1 MKNNKISGF
10 QWAMT
15 IFVFFVITMAL
26 SIMLRDFQS
35 IIGVKHFIFEVTD
48 LAPLIAAIICILVFK
63 YKKVQLAGLK
73 FSISL
78 KVIERLL
85 LALIL
90 PLVILI
96 IGMYSFNTF
105 ADSFILLQSTGLSVP
120 ITHILI
126 GHILMAFV
134 VEFGFRSY
142 LQNIV
147 ETKMN
152 TFFASIVVGL
162 MYSVFSAN
170 TTYGT
175 EFAAYNFLY
184 TFSFSMILGELIRA
198 TKGRTIYIATTF
210 HASMTFGLIFLFSE
224 EIGDLFSIK
233 VIAISTAIV
242 AVGYIGL
249 SLIIRGIAYLTTRR
263 NLEEL
268 EPNNYLDH
276 VNDDE
281 ETNHTKAE
289 KSSSNIKNAEKT
301 GVATASTVGIA
312 KNDTENTVADEPSIH
327 EGTEN
332 TVADEPSIHEG
343 TEKTEPQHHI
353 DNQTESNHDED
364 HDITSESVESA
375 ESVKQ
380 APQSDDLTNDSNEDE
395 KQSLK
400 EPATYKEDR
409 RSSVVIDAEKHI
421 EKTEEQSS
429 DKNK

>member
-90 PLVILI
+90 PLIILI

-281 ETNHTKAE
+281 ETNHTEAE
-289 KSSSNIKNAEKT
+289 KSSSNIKDAEKA

-312 KNDTENTVADEPSIH
+312 KNDTENTVTDEP
-327 EGTEN
+327 N
-332 TVADEPSIHEG
+332 IHEG

-375 ESVKQ
+375 ESVKH

-395 KQSLK
+395 IQSLK

-429 DKNK
+429 DKNISKN

>member
-35 IIGVKHFIFEVTD
+35 VIGVKHFIFEVTD
-48 LAPLIAAIICILVFK
+48 LAPLIAAIICIVIFK

-78 KVIERLL
+78 KVIERIL

-90 PLVILI
+90 PLIILI

-281 ETNHTKAE
+281 ETNHTEAE
-289 KSSSNIKNAEKT
+289 KSSSNIKDVEKT
-301 GVATASTVGIA
+301 GVATASTIGIA

-327 EGTEN
+327 EGTE
-332 TVADEPSIHEG
+332 
-343 TEKTEPQHHI
+343 KTESQHHI

-364 HDITSESVESA
+364 HDITSESVESV
-375 ESVKQ
+375 ESVKH

-395 KQSLK
+395 TEQSLK

-429 DKNK
+429 DKNQ

>member
-35 IIGVKHFIFEVTD
+35 VIGVKHFIFEVTD

-63 YKKVQLAGLK
+63 YKKIQLAGLK

-90 PLVILI
+90 PLIILI

-170 TTYGT
+170 TTYDT

-281 ETNHTKAE
+281 ETNHTEAE
-289 KSSSNIKNAEKT
+289 KSSSNIKDAEKT

-327 EGTEN
+327 EGTE
-332 TVADEPSIHEG
+332 
-343 TEKTEPQHHI
+343 KTESQHHI

-364 HDITSESVESA
+364 HDITSKSVESA
-375 ESVKQ
+375 ESVKH

-395 KQSLK
+395 TEQSLK
-400 EPATYKEDR
+400 EPETYKEDR

>member
-35 IIGVKHFIFEVTD
+35 VIGVKHFIFEVTD
-48 LAPLIAAIICILVFK
+48 LAPLIAAIICIVIFK

-78 KVIERLL
+78 KVIERIL

-90 PLVILI
+90 PLIILI

-281 ETNHTKAE
+281 ETNHTEAE
-289 KSSSNIKNAEKT
+289 KSSSNIKDVEKT
-301 GVATASTVGIA
+301 GVATASTIGIA

-327 EGTEN
+327 EGTE
-332 TVADEPSIHEG
+332 
-343 TEKTEPQHHI
+343 KTESQHHI

-364 HDITSESVESA
+364 HDITSESVESV
-375 ESVKQ
+375 ESVKH

-395 KQSLK
+395 TEQSLK

-429 DKNK
+429 DKNR

>member
-1 MKNNKISGF
+1 MKKNKISGF

-35 IIGVKHFIFEVTD
+35 VIGVKHFIFEVTD

-63 YKKVQLAGLK
+63 YKKIQLAGLK

-90 PLVILI
+90 PLIILI

-281 ETNHTKAE
+281 ETNHTEAE
-289 KSSSNIKNAEKT
+289 KSSSNIKDVEKT

-312 KNDTENTVADEPSIH
+312 KNDTENTL
-327 EGTEN
+327 
-332 TVADEPSIHEG
+332 ADEPSIHEG
-343 TEKTEPQHHI
+343 TEKTESQHHI
-353 DNQTESNHDED
+353 DNLTESNHDED

-375 ESVKQ
+375 ESVKH
-380 APQSDDLTNDSNEDE
+380 APQSDVLTNDSNEDE
-395 KQSLK
+395 TEQSLK

>member
-35 IIGVKHFIFEVTD
+35 VIGVKHFIFEVTD

-63 YKKVQLAGLK
+63 YKKIQLAGLK

-90 PLVILI
+90 PLIILI

-170 TTYGT
+170 TTYDT

-281 ETNHTKAE
+281 ETNHTEAE
-289 KSSSNIKNAEKT
+289 KSSSNIKDAEKT

-312 KNDTENTVADEPSIH
+312 KNDTENTVADK
-327 EGTEN
+327 
-332 TVADEPSIHEG
+332 PSIHEG
-343 TEKTEPQHHI
+343 TEKTESQHHI

-364 HDITSESVESA
+364 HDITSKSVESA
-375 ESVKQ
+375 ESVKH

-395 KQSLK
+395 TEQSLK

>member
-1 MKNNKISGF
+1 MKKNKISGF

-35 IIGVKHFIFEVTD
+35 VIGVKHFIFEVTD

-63 YKKVQLAGLK
+63 YKKIQLAGLK

-90 PLVILI
+90 PLIILI

-281 ETNHTKAE
+281 ETNHTEAE
-289 KSSSNIKNAEKT
+289 KSSSNIKDVEKT
-301 GVATASTVGIA
+301 GVATASTVDIA
-312 KNDTENTVADEPSIH
+312 KNDTENTL
-327 EGTEN
+327 
-332 TVADEPSIHEG
+332 ADEPSIHEG
-343 TEKTEPQHHI
+343 TEKTESQHHI
-353 DNQTESNHDED
+353 DNLTESNHDED

-375 ESVKQ
+375 ESVKH

-395 KQSLK
+395 TEQSLK

>member
-90 PLVILI
+90 PLIILI

-249 SLIIRGIAYLTTRR
+249 SLIIRGVAYLTTRR

-281 ETNHTKAE
+281 ETNHTEAE
-289 KSSSNIKNAEKT
+289 KSSSNIKDAEKT

-312 KNDTENTVADEPSIH
+312 KNDTEK
-327 EGTEN
+327 

-353 DNQTESNHDED
+353 DNQTESNHDEH
-364 HDITSESVESA
+364 HDITSESVESV
-375 ESVKQ
+375 ESVKH

-395 KQSLK
+395 IQSLK

>member
-35 IIGVKHFIFEVTD
+35 VIGVKHFIFEVTD
-48 LAPLIAAIICILVFK
+48 LAPLIAAIICIVIFK

-78 KVIERLL
+78 KVIERIL

-90 PLVILI
+90 PLIILI

-281 ETNHTKAE
+281 ETNHTEAE
-289 KSSSNIKNAEKT
+289 KSSSNIKDVEKT
-301 GVATASTVGIA
+301 DVATASTIGIA

-327 EGTEN
+327 EGTE
-332 TVADEPSIHEG
+332 
-343 TEKTEPQHHI
+343 KTESQHHI

-364 HDITSESVESA
+364 HDITSESVESV
-375 ESVKQ
+375 ESVKH

-395 KQSLK
+395 TEQSLK

>member
-90 PLVILI
+90 PLIILI

-198 TKGRTIYIATTF
+198 TKGRTIYIATIF

-281 ETNHTKAE
+281 ETNHTRAE
-289 KSSSNIKNAEKT
+289 KSSSNIKDAEKT
-301 GVATASTVGIA
+301 GVSTASTVGIA
-312 KNDTENTVADEPSIH
+312 KSD
-327 EGTEN
+327 TEN

-375 ESVKQ
+375 ESVKHTL
-380 APQSDDLTNDSNEDE
+380 QSDDLTNDSNEDE

>member
-35 IIGVKHFIFEVTD
+35 VIGVKHFIFEVTD

-63 YKKVQLAGLK
+63 YKKIQLAGLK

-90 PLVILI
+90 PLIILI

-170 TTYGT
+170 TTYDT

-281 ETNHTKAE
+281 ETNHTEAE
-289 KSSSNIKNAEKT
+289 KSSSNIKDAEKT

-327 EGTEN
+327 EGTE
-332 TVADEPSIHEG
+332 
-343 TEKTEPQHHI
+343 KTESQHHI

-364 HDITSESVESA
+364 HDITSKSVESA
-375 ESVKQ
+375 ESVKH

-395 KQSLK
+395 KEQSLK

>member
-90 PLVILI
+90 PLIILI

-281 ETNHTKAE
+281 ETNHTEAE
-289 KSSSNIKNAEKT
+289 KSSSNIKDAEKT
-301 GVATASTVGIA
+301 GVATASTVGVA
-312 KNDTENTVADEPSIH
+312 KND
-327 EGTEN
+327 TEN

-395 KQSLK
+395 IEQSLK

>member
-90 PLVILI
+90 PLIILI

-198 TKGRTIYIATTF
+198 TKGRTIYVATTF

-281 ETNHTKAE
+281 ETNHTEAE
-289 KSSSNIKNAEKT
+289 KSSSNIKDAEKA

-312 KNDTENTVADEPSIH
+312 KNDTENTVTDEP
-327 EGTEN
+327 N
-332 TVADEPSIHEG
+332 IHEG

-375 ESVKQ
+375 ESVKH

-395 KQSLK
+395 IQSLK

-429 DKNK
+429 DKNI

>member
-1 MKNNKISGF
+1 MKKNKISGF

-35 IIGVKHFIFEVTD
+35 VIGVKHFIFEVTD

-63 YKKVQLAGLK
+63 YKKIQLAGLK

-90 PLVILI
+90 PLIILI

-175 EFAAYNFLY
+175 EFTAYNFLY

-281 ETNHTKAE
+281 ETNHTEAE
-289 KSSSNIKNAEKT
+289 KSSSNIKDVEKT

-312 KNDTENTVADEPSIH
+312 KNDTENTL
-327 EGTEN
+327 
-332 TVADEPSIHEG
+332 ADEPSIHEG
-343 TEKTEPQHHI
+343 TEKTESQHHI
-353 DNQTESNHDED
+353 DNLTESNHDED

-375 ESVKQ
+375 ESVKH

-395 KQSLK
+395 TEQSLK

>member
-10 QWAMT
+10 QWALT

-35 IIGVKHFIFEVTD
+35 KIGVKHFIFEVTD

-73 FSISL
+73 FTLNL
-78 KVIERLL
+78 KVIERIL

-90 PLVILI
+90 PLIILI

-105 ADSFILLQSTGLSVP
+105 ADSFILLQSTDLSVP

-162 MYSVFSAN
+162 IYSVFSAN

-210 HASMTFGLIFLFSE
+210 HASMTFGLVFLFSE
-224 EIGDLFSIK
+224 EIGDLFSMK

-242 AVGYIGL
+242 AVAYIGL
-249 SLIIRGIAYLTTRR
+249 SLLIRGIVYLTTRR
-263 NLEEL
+263 SLDEV

-276 VNDDE
+276 INDETEAEIIKDDTATTQDHKAETTADIAKHDNVTTSDE
-281 ETNHTKAE
+281 EANVNLEDNPTSEVDNSKNQSVATQ
-289 KSSSNIKNAEKT
+289 NAES
-301 GVATASTVGIA
+301 AIA
-312 KNDTENTVADEPSIH
+312 PEAI
-327 EGTEN
+327 
-332 TVADEPSIHEG
+332 
-343 TEKTEPQHHI
+343 
-353 DNQTESNHDED
+353 ESANHDKN
-364 HDITSESVESA
+364 IQSEV
-375 ESVKQ
+375 
-380 APQSDDLTNDSNEDE
+380 DTNYANEGE
-395 KQSLK
+395 NKALK
-400 EPATYKEDR
+400 EPSTYKDDR

-429 DKNK
+429 DTNK

>member
-35 IIGVKHFIFEVTD
+35 VIGVKHFIFEVTD
-48 LAPLIAAIICILVFK
+48 LAPLIAAIICIVIFK

-78 KVIERLL
+78 KVIERIL

-90 PLVILI
+90 PLIILI

-281 ETNHTKAE
+281 ETNHTEAE
-289 KSSSNIKNAEKT
+289 KSSSNIKDVEKT
-301 GVATASTVGIA
+301 GVATASTIGIA

-327 EGTEN
+327 EGTQ
-332 TVADEPSIHEG
+332 
-343 TEKTEPQHHI
+343 KTESQHHI

-364 HDITSESVESA
+364 HDITSESVESV
-375 ESVKQ
+375 ESVKH

-395 KQSLK
+395 TEQSLK

>member
-35 IIGVKHFIFEVTD
+35 VIGVKHFIFEVTD
-48 LAPLIAAIICILVFK
+48 LAPLIAAIICIVIFK

-78 KVIERLL
+78 KVIERIL

-90 PLVILI
+90 PLIILI

-210 HASMTFGLIFLFSE
+210 QASMTFGLIFLFSE

-281 ETNHTKAE
+281 ETNHTEAE
-289 KSSSNIKNAEKT
+289 KSSSNIKDVEKT
-301 GVATASTVGIA
+301 GVATASTIGIA

-327 EGTEN
+327 EGTE
-332 TVADEPSIHEG
+332 
-343 TEKTEPQHHI
+343 KTESQHHI

-364 HDITSESVESA
+364 HDITSESVESV
-375 ESVKQ
+375 ESVKH

-395 KQSLK
+395 TEQSLK

>member
-90 PLVILI
+90 PLIILI
-96 IGMYSFNTF
+96 ISMYSFNTF

-233 VIAISTAIV
+233 IIAISTAIV

-281 ETNHTKAE
+281 ETNHTEAE
-289 KSSSNIKNAEKT
+289 KSSSNIKDAEKA

-312 KNDTENTVADEPSIH
+312 KNDTENTVTDEP
-327 EGTEN
+327 N
-332 TVADEPSIHEG
+332 IHEG

-375 ESVKQ
+375 ESVKH

-395 KQSLK
+395 IQSLK

-429 DKNK
+429 DKNI

>member
-1 MKNNKISGF
+1 MKKNKISGF

-63 YKKVQLAGLK
+63 YKKIQLAGLK

-90 PLVILI
+90 PLIILI

-249 SLIIRGIAYLTTRR
+249 SLIIRGVAYLTTRR

-281 ETNHTKAE
+281 ETNHTEAE
-289 KSSSNIKNAEKT
+289 KSSSNIKDVEKT

-312 KNDTENTVADEPSIH
+312 KNDTENTL
-327 EGTEN
+327 
-332 TVADEPSIHEG
+332 ADEPSIHEG
-343 TEKTEPQHHI
+343 TEKTESQHHI

-375 ESVKQ
+375 ESVKH

-395 KQSLK
+395 TEQSLK

>member
-15 IFVFFVITMAL
+15 IFVFFVITMGL

-90 PLVILI
+90 PLIILI

-281 ETNHTKAE
+281 ETNHTEAE
-289 KSSSNIKNAEKT
+289 KSSSNIKDAEKT

-312 KNDTENTVADEPSIH
+312 KNDTEKTA
-327 EGTEN
+327 
-332 TVADEPSIHEG
+332 ADEPSIHEG

-353 DNQTESNHDED
+353 DNQTESNHDEH

-375 ESVKQ
+375 ESVKH

-395 KQSLK
+395 IQSLK

-409 RSSVVIDAEKHI
+409 RSSVVIYAEKHI

>member
-35 IIGVKHFIFEVTD
+35 VIGVKHFIFEVTD
-48 LAPLIAAIICILVFK
+48 LAPLIAAIICIVIFK

-78 KVIERLL
+78 KVIERIL

-90 PLVILI
+90 PLIILI

-249 SLIIRGIAYLTTRR
+249 SLIIRGSAYLTTRR

-281 ETNHTKAE
+281 ETNHTEAE
-289 KSSSNIKNAEKT
+289 KSSSNIKDVEKT
-301 GVATASTVGIA
+301 GVATASTIGIA

-327 EGTEN
+327 EGTE
-332 TVADEPSIHEG
+332 
-343 TEKTEPQHHI
+343 KTESQHHI

-364 HDITSESVESA
+364 HDITSESVESV
-375 ESVKQ
+375 ESVKH

-395 KQSLK
+395 TEQSLK

>member
-35 IIGVKHFIFEVTD
+35 VIGVKHFIFEVTD
-48 LAPLIAAIICILVFK
+48 LAPLIAAIICIVIFK

-78 KVIERLL
+78 KVIERIL

-90 PLVILI
+90 PLIILI

-224 EIGDLFSIK
+224 EIGDQFSIK

-281 ETNHTKAE
+281 ETNHTEAE
-289 KSSSNIKNAEKT
+289 KSSSNIKDVEKT
-301 GVATASTVGIA
+301 GVATASTIGIA

-327 EGTEN
+327 EGTE
-332 TVADEPSIHEG
+332 
-343 TEKTEPQHHI
+343 KTESQHHI

-364 HDITSESVESA
+364 HDITSESVESV
-375 ESVKQ
+375 ESVKH

-395 KQSLK
+395 TEQSLK

>member
-90 PLVILI
+90 PLIILI

-134 VEFGFRSY
+134 VEFGIRSY

-281 ETNHTKAE
+281 ETNHTRAE
-289 KSSSNIKNAEKT
+289 KSSSNIKDAEKT
-301 GVATASTVGIA
+301 GVSTASTVGIA
-312 KNDTENTVADEPSIH
+312 KSD
-327 EGTEN
+327 TEN

-375 ESVKQ
+375 ESVKHTL
-380 APQSDDLTNDSNEDE
+380 QSDDLTNDSNEDE

>member
-90 PLVILI
+90 PLIILI

-281 ETNHTKAE
+281 ETNHTEAE
-289 KSSSNIKNAEKT
+289 KSSSNIKDAEKA

-312 KNDTENTVADEPSIH
+312 KNDTENTVTDEP
-327 EGTEN
+327 N
-332 TVADEPSIHEG
+332 IHEG

-364 HDITSESVESA
+364 HDITSEPVESA
-375 ESVKQ
+375 ESVKH

-395 KQSLK
+395 IQSLK

-429 DKNK
+429 DKNI

>member
-35 IIGVKHFIFEVTD
+35 VIGVKHFIFEVTD
-48 LAPLIAAIICILVFK
+48 LAPLIAAIICIVIFK

-78 KVIERLL
+78 KVIERIL

-90 PLVILI
+90 PLIILI

-281 ETNHTKAE
+281 ETNHTEAE
-289 KSSSNIKNAEKT
+289 KSSSNIKDVEKT
-301 GVATASTVGIA
+301 GVATASTIGIA

-327 EGTEN
+327 EGTE
-332 TVADEPSIHEG
+332 
-343 TEKTEPQHHI
+343 KTESQHHI

-364 HDITSESVESA
+364 HDITSESVESV
-375 ESVKQ
+375 ESVKH

-395 KQSLK
+395 TVQSLK

>member
-35 IIGVKHFIFEVTD
+35 VIGVKHFIFEVTD
-48 LAPLIAAIICILVFK
+48 LAPLIAAIISIVIFK

-78 KVIERLL
+78 KVIERIL

-90 PLVILI
+90 PLIILI

-281 ETNHTKAE
+281 ETNHTEAE
-289 KSSSNIKNAEKT
+289 KSSSNIKDVEKT
-301 GVATASTVGIA
+301 GVATASTIGIA

-327 EGTEN
+327 EGTE
-332 TVADEPSIHEG
+332 
-343 TEKTEPQHHI
+343 KTESQHHI

-364 HDITSESVESA
+364 HDITSESVESV
-375 ESVKQ
+375 ESVKH

-395 KQSLK
+395 TEQSLK

>member
-35 IIGVKHFIFEVTD
+35 VIGVKHFIFEVTD

-63 YKKVQLAGLK
+63 YKKIQLAGLK

-90 PLVILI
+90 PLIILI

-170 TTYGT
+170 TTYDT

-281 ETNHTKAE
+281 ETNHTEAE
-289 KSSSNIKNAEKT
+289 KSSSNIKDAEKT

-327 EGTEN
+327 EGTE
-332 TVADEPSIHEG
+332 
-343 TEKTEPQHHI
+343 KTESQHHI

-364 HDITSESVESA
+364 HDITSKSVESA
-375 ESVKQ
+375 ESVKH

-395 KQSLK
+395 TEQSLK

-421 EKTEEQSS
+421 EKTDEQSS

>member
-35 IIGVKHFIFEVTD
+35 VIGVKHFIFEVTY

-63 YKKVQLAGLK
+63 YKKIQLAGLK

-90 PLVILI
+90 PLIILI

-170 TTYGT
+170 TTYDT

-281 ETNHTKAE
+281 ETNHTEAE
-289 KSSSNIKNAEKT
+289 KSSSNIKDAEKT

-327 EGTEN
+327 EGTE
-332 TVADEPSIHEG
+332 
-343 TEKTEPQHHI
+343 KTESQHHI

-364 HDITSESVESA
+364 HDITSKSVESA
-375 ESVKQ
+375 ESVKH

-395 KQSLK
+395 TEQSLK

>member
-35 IIGVKHFIFEVTD
+35 RIGVKHFIFEVTD
-48 LAPLIAAIICILVFK
+48 LAPLIAAIVCILVFK

-73 FSISL
+73 FTISL
-78 KVIERLL
+78 KVIERIL

-90 PLVILI
+90 PLIILI
-96 IGMYSFNTF
+96 IGMFSFNTF
-105 ADSFILLQSTGLSVP
+105 ADSFILLQSTDLSVP

-162 MYSVFSAN
+162 IYSVFSAN

-198 TKGRTIYIATTF
+198 TKGRTIYIATIF
-210 HASMTFGLIFLFSE
+210 HASMTFGLVFLFSE

-233 VIAISTAIV
+233 VIAISTSIV
-242 AVGYIGL
+242 AVAYIGL
-249 SLIIRGIAYLTTRR
+249 SLIIRGIAYLTTKRS
-263 NLEEL
+263 LDEV

-276 VNDDE
+276 INDDTE
-281 ETNHTKAE
+281 AEDVKDDKANTQDHKAE
-289 KSSSNIKNAEKT
+289 KA
-301 GVATASTVGIA
+301 ATAGAVTATTAGIA
-312 KNDTENTVADEPSIH
+312 KHDNVTTSDEEANVNLEDNPTSEVGHSENQSAAIENEERVIAPEATESADQDKNI
-327 EGTEN
+327 
-332 TVADEPSIHEG
+332 
-343 TEKTEPQHHI
+343 
-353 DNQTESNHDED
+353 QTEVDTNN
-364 HDITSESVESA
+364 A
-375 ESVKQ
+375 N
-380 APQSDDLTNDSNEDE
+380 DDKNS
-395 KQSLK
+395 SLK
-400 EPATYKEDR
+400 EPSTYKDDR

-421 EKTEEQSS
+421 EKTEEQST
-429 DKNK
+429 DTNK

>member
-10 QWAMT
+10 QWALT

-35 IIGVKHFIFEVTD
+35 KIGVKHFIFEVTD

-73 FSISL
+73 FTLSL
-78 KVIERLL
+78 KVIERIL

-90 PLVILI
+90 PLIILI

-105 ADSFILLQSTGLSVP
+105 ADSFILLQSTDLSVP

-162 MYSVFSAN
+162 IYSVFSAN

-210 HASMTFGLIFLFSE
+210 HASMTFGLVFLFSE
-224 EIGDLFSIK
+224 EIGDLFSMK

-242 AVGYIGL
+242 AVAYIGL
-249 SLIIRGIAYLTTRR
+249 SLIIRGIVYLTTKRS
-263 NLEEL
+263 LDEV

-276 VNDDE
+276 INDE
-281 ETNHTKAE
+281 TKAE
-289 KSSSNIKNAEKT
+289 IIKDDTATTQDHKAETTANAGAVTATTADIAKHDNVTTSDEEANVNLEDNPTSEVDNSKNQS
-301 GVATASTVGIA
+301 VATQ
-312 KNDTENTVADEPSIH
+312 N
-327 EGTEN
+327 
-332 TVADEPSIHEG
+332 
-343 TEKTEPQHHI
+343 
-353 DNQTESNHDED
+353 
-364 HDITSESVESA
+364 A
-375 ESVKQ
+375 ESVIAPEAIESANQDKNIQSEVDTNYANEGENQ
-380 APQSDDLTNDSNEDE
+380 A
-395 KQSLK
+395 LK
-400 EPATYKEDR
+400 EPSTYKDDR

-429 DKNK
+429 DTNK

>member
-35 IIGVKHFIFEVTD
+35 RIGVKHFIFEVTD
-48 LAPLIAAIICILVFK
+48 LAPLIAAIVCILVFK

-73 FSISL
+73 FTISL
-78 KVIERLL
+78 KVIERIL

-90 PLVILI
+90 PLIILI
-96 IGMYSFNTF
+96 IGMFSFNTF
-105 ADSFILLQSTGLSVP
+105 ADSFILLQSTDLSVP

-162 MYSVFSAN
+162 IYSVFSAN

-198 TKGRTIYIATTF
+198 TKGRTIYIATIF
-210 HASMTFGLIFLFSE
+210 HASMTFGLVFLFSE

-233 VIAISTAIV
+233 VIAISTSIV
-242 AVGYIGL
+242 AVAYIGL
-249 SLIIRGIAYLTTRR
+249 SLIIRGIAYLTTKRS
-263 NLEEL
+263 LDEV

-276 VNDDE
+276 INDDTE
-281 ETNHTKAE
+281 AEDVKDVKANTQDHKAE
-289 KSSSNIKNAEKT
+289 KA
-301 GVATASTVGIA
+301 ATAVAVTATTTGIA
-312 KNDTENTVADEPSIH
+312 KHDNVTTSDEEANVNLEDNPTSEVGHSENQSAAIANEERVIAPEATESADQDKNI
-327 EGTEN
+327 
-332 TVADEPSIHEG
+332 
-343 TEKTEPQHHI
+343 
-353 DNQTESNHDED
+353 QTEVDTNN
-364 HDITSESVESA
+364 A
-375 ESVKQ
+375 N
-380 APQSDDLTNDSNEDE
+380 DDKNS
-395 KQSLK
+395 SLK
-400 EPATYKEDR
+400 EPSTYKDDR

-421 EKTEEQSS
+421 EKTEEQST
-429 DKNK
+429 DTNK

>member
-35 IIGVKHFIFEVTD
+35 VIGVKHFIFEVTD

-63 YKKVQLAGLK
+63 YKKIQLAGLK

-90 PLVILI
+90 PLIILI

-170 TTYGT
+170 TTYDT

-276 VNDDE
+276 VNDHE
-281 ETNHTKAE
+281 ETNHTEAE
-289 KSSSNIKNAEKT
+289 KSSSNIKDAEKT

-327 EGTEN
+327 EGTE
-332 TVADEPSIHEG
+332 
-343 TEKTEPQHHI
+343 KTESQHHI

-364 HDITSESVESA
+364 HDITSKSVESA
-375 ESVKQ
+375 ESVKH

-395 KQSLK
+395 TEQSLK

>member
-90 PLVILI
+90 PLIILI

-281 ETNHTKAE
+281 ETNHTEAE
-289 KSSSNIKNAEKT
+289 KSSSNIKDAEKA

-312 KNDTENTVADEPSIH
+312 KNDTENTVADEP
-327 EGTEN
+327 N
-332 TVADEPSIHEG
+332 IHEG

-375 ESVKQ
+375 ESVKH

-395 KQSLK
+395 IQSLK

>member
-78 KVIERLL
+78 KEIERLL

-327 EGTEN
+327 EGTE
-332 TVADEPSIHEG
+332 
-343 TEKTEPQHHI
+343 KTEPQHHI

>member
-35 IIGVKHFIFEVTD
+35 VIGVKHFIFEVTD

-63 YKKVQLAGLK
+63 YKKIQLAGLK

-90 PLVILI
+90 PLIILI

-281 ETNHTKAE
+281 ETNHTEAE
-289 KSSSNIKNAEKT
+289 KSSSNIKDAEKT

-327 EGTEN
+327 EGTE
-332 TVADEPSIHEG
+332 
-343 TEKTEPQHHI
+343 KTEAQHHI

-375 ESVKQ
+375 ESVKH

-395 KQSLK
+395 TEQSLK

>member
-184 TFSFSMILGELIRA
+184 TFSSSMILGELIRA

-327 EGTEN
+327 EGTE
-332 TVADEPSIHEG
+332 
-343 TEKTEPQHHI
+343 KTEPQHHI

>member
-1 MKNNKISGF
+1 MEVTYNEKNKISGF

-35 IIGVKHFIFEVTD
+35 VIGVKHFIFEVTD

-63 YKKVQLAGLK
+63 YKKIQLAGLK

-90 PLVILI
+90 PLIILI

-281 ETNHTKAE
+281 ETNHTEAE
-289 KSSSNIKNAEKT
+289 KSSSNIKDVEKT

-312 KNDTENTVADEPSIH
+312 KNDTENTL
-327 EGTEN
+327 
-332 TVADEPSIHEG
+332 ADEPSIHEG
-343 TEKTEPQHHI
+343 TEKTESQHHI

-375 ESVKQ
+375 ESVKH

-395 KQSLK
+395 TEQSLK

>member
-15 IFVFFVITMAL
+15 IFVFFVISMAL

-35 IIGVKHFIFEVTD
+35 IIGVKHFILEVTD

-90 PLVILI
+90 PLIILI

-281 ETNHTKAE
+281 ETNHTEAE
-289 KSSSNIKNAEKT
+289 KSSSNIKDAEKT

-327 EGTEN
+327 EGTE
-332 TVADEPSIHEG
+332 
-343 TEKTEPQHHI
+343 KTEDQHHI

-364 HDITSESVESA
+364 HDITLESVESA
-375 ESVKQ
+375 ESVKH

-395 KQSLK
+395 IQSLK

-429 DKNK
+429 NKNK

>member
-90 PLVILI
+90 PLIILI

-281 ETNHTKAE
+281 ETNHTEAE
-289 KSSSNIKNAEKT
+289 KSSSNIKDAEKT
-301 GVATASTVGIA
+301 GVATASTVGVA
-312 KNDTENTVADEPSIH
+312 KND
-327 EGTEN
+327 TEN

-353 DNQTESNHDED
+353 SNQTESNHDED

-395 KQSLK
+395 IEQSLK